1 MFNGRNLI
9 VRLEHKGNID
19 MDTIISNV
27 WGALHNA
34 TSSYQ
39 IVQVKSKVDG
49 KKYNVRDMP
58 DKHQAA
64 DLLAGVRQKLEKLI
78 DVLRRRYPYKPQ
90 IIQLNQKFE
99 ADPRRF
105 YEATPDSEHVSY
117 SVNKGDSIHLCLRQR
132 DDKKESLVDENIMV
146 FVALH
151 EMGHVITSPSVESH
165 GPEFWNNFG
174 WLLREAESIGI
185 YNYQDFKAHPVT
197 YCGKKITDQPKYDE
211 NKDVDDIKE
220 GDPLQIGSITR

>member
-78 DVLRRRYPYKPQ
+78 SESDEEIKQALLETKNK
-90 IIQLNQKFE
+90 IQSTKF
-99 ADPRRF
+99 
-105 YEATPDSEHVSY
+105 
-117 SVNKGDSIHLCLRQR
+117 
-132 DDKKESLVDENIMV
+132 DKKEFIKLEQ
-146 FVALH
+146 LH
-151 EMGHVITSPSVESH
+151 KGLIV
-165 GPEFWNNFG
+165 
-174 WLLREAESIGI
+174 
-185 YNYQDFKAHPVT
+185 
-197 YCGKKITDQPKYDE
+197 
-211 NKDVDDIKE
+211 
-220 GDPLQIGSITR
+220 